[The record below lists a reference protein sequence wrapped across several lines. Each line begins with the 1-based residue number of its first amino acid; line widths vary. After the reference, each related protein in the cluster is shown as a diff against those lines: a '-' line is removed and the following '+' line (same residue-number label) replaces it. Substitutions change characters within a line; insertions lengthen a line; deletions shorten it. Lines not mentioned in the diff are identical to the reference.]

1 MTHLST
7 RKAGRR
13 RPAPA
18 STTSLPEGVTDIVD
32 RRAHDR
38 APARSRERRAGT
50 PQAPQ
55 PPARPDAQQVWSWS
69 MSAVLSG
76 YGPAASDFL

>member
-1 MTHLST
+1 MTHPLT

-18 STTSLPEGVTDIVD
+18 PTTSLAEGAPAVVD
-32 RRAHDR
+32 RRAHDHV
-38 APARSRERRAGT
+38 AARFGERRAGT
-50 PQAPQ
+50 TEAPQA
-55 PPARPDAQQVWSWS
+55 PARPDAQQVWSWS
-69 MSAVLSG
+69 ASAVLSG

>member
-1 MTHLST
+1 MT
-7 RKAGRR
+7 
-13 RPAPA
+13 
-18 STTSLPEGVTDIVD
+18 EIVD

-38 APARSRERRAGT
+38 AAARSGERRAGT
-50 PQAPQ
+50 TQALQ